1 MSCPFTPEDVAA
13 IEARMKELIA
23 QDYDV
28 VKKMTPRAEVI
39 KVFEERGEAYKLR
52 LVEDMP
58 NETQMGLYYHQRS
71 RWTCAGAQHV
81 PNTRFLKVFK
91 LTKLAGAYWRGD
103 AKNEQLQRIY
113 GTAWADKKDLQAYIT
128 RIEEAEKRDHRK
140 LGRELN
146 LFHIDE
152 HSPGTVF
159 WHAKGWQIWQEVE
172 QYMRR
177 VYRDNGYLEVK
188 GPQIL
193 DRTLWEKTGHWD
205 KYVTTCSRPR
215 AKSTTSRSSR

>member
-1 MSCPFTPEDVAA
+1 
-13 IEARMKELIA
+13 MKE
-23 QDYDV
+23 
-28 VKKMTPRAEVI
+28 
-39 KVFEERGEAYKLR
+39 
-52 LVEDMP
+52 
-58 NETQMGLYYHQRS
+58 
-71 RWTCAGAQHV
+71 
-81 PNTRFLKVFK
+81 
-91 LTKLAGAYWRGD
+91 
-103 AKNEQLQRIY
+103 
-113 GTAWADKKDLQAYIT
+113 DLQAYIT

-159 WHAKGWQIWQEVE
+159 WHPKGWQIWQEVE

-193 DRTLWEKTGHWD
+193 DQNAVGKN
-205 KYVTTCSRPR
+205 RPLGQVPR
-215 AKSTTSRSSR
+215 QHVHDRDRKSTTTRSSR